1 MNSPIPIFILIAN
14 TFFSLIFSFSCYA
27 ICGNN
32 EVKYFIERKPFL
44 CMIVWPLFALYLVA
58 CIIKG
63 ILVLTFRA
71 TCDIFALA
79 SELYKSLRS

>member
-1 MNSPIPIFILIAN
+1 MNPPTLAFILITN
-14 TFFSLIFSFSCYA
+14 TFFSLIFSFSCYV
-27 ICGNN
+27 ICGND
-32 EVKYFIERKPFL
+32 EVKYFIERNPFL
-44 CMIVWPLFALYLVA
+44 CMVVWPLFALYLVA

-71 TCDIFALA
+71 TCDIFALV